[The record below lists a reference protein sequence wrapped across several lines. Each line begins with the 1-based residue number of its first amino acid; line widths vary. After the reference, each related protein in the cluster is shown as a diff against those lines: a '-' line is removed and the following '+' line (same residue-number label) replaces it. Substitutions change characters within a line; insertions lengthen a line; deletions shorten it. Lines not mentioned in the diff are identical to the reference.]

1 MKRNFFL
8 FHNIITLLFSMK
20 ECVHSSVSD
29 VNQRRRKVHP
39 AFAGQSQL
47 CSAKLKW
54 SPGGHG
60 FKTVGIFFME
70 TFPQFLKLFV
80 FSYHSIHGCMLYK
93 YRMMVLEGTAHLHW
107 LDQQIDNLCLRL
119 VGSKSERLPGQQQ
132 QRKRIAWTSRSERRN
147 VTVMFRRFPNAFIKL
162 FSNRIVIKN
171 VVAGF

>member
-1 MKRNFFL
+1 MWTSGDAKRIQRLRANHSFAL
-8 FHNIITLLFSMK
+8 RNWSGVLGGMASKLL
-20 ECVHSSVSD
+20 EY
-29 VNQRRRKVHP
+29 
-39 AFAGQSQL
+39 
-47 CSAKLKW
+47 
-54 SPGGHG
+54 
-60 FKTVGIFFME
+60 IFME

-80 FSYHSIHGCMLYK
+80 FFYHSIHGCMLYK